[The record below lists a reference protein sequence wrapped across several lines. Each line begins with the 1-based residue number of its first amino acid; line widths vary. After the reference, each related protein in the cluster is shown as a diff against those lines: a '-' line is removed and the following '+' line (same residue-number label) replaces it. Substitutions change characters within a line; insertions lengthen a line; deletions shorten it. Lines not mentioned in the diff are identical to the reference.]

1 MASFAAYMSKLQEL
15 TEMNLSLLNLINDSL
30 YSNAEHVTAN
40 INGTDYSIPS
50 FIYIE
55 NKLNNLEGNW
65 NRLVNAPMTG
75 EAAFVFDGQ
84 TKQIH
89 VNGFENAPMPITLH
103 RDDNFYVENNDIFKD
118 FISPLLYLKYNLQEL
133 PDHIKEVNVR
143 KVAIMNSDLISR
155 ISDRQNITW
164 AEMNSILMGYTD
176 DVDYSVYDK
185 IYKLPIKHSDYN
197 GLFKVTDSRAD
208 NTSPTIIG
216 YTVTL
221 DTLNYTYDNGT
232 LSKALAVDDYLITEG
247 DECKYR
253 VTSVDYNAKRIGLEC
268 VSGYKRIDNGDTLK
282 FIRNQELF
290 DDQKFIK
297 VPLEEDKC
305 IVLFMSAINS
315 NINLQSAWSDGQI
328 INVDNL
334 RSVNDEP
341 FREVYNS
348 RIRNIGDILFDLT
361 KFNTTSLSNVSD
373 QNLKDLTEYK
383 PVISTSDYSVV
394 LLNEH
399 LLDNT
404 SVEQIRKLNVQKA
417 EINNNL
423 ATIQENIDNI
433 NSQLATTDFSTQDPS
448 VKADLEATLSKYN
461 TQRDGYIKDLNNIIN
476 QITINSTSTSIPVSN
491 SKYVIAGGIKYK
503 DIENHFADTSR
514 AKVIRFELL
523 YRYKNINKDASS
535 AAAINDVI
543 TVSDWNK
550 YIVDY
555 RQKEAKY
562 VNGTIQ
568 YIFEDNN
575 DDSTTG
581 RWCTYQI
588 PITRGETV
596 DVRYRV
602 QYDLGYPY
610 VSVFSDWSDVINIEF
625 PEDLIADSDINTIA
639 AKNAEDSKL
648 AVIKSELLNGG
659 ITYHINDKVIDQELT
674 YYHRPESIA
683 SGFYTEDSRR
693 VISLKEKLFD
703 LSNQINELK
712 NGVFGSNYKDIEVRV
727 GYSKYLSIIKPN
739 TIGAQINIP
748 NYRSLEDIKE
758 NNIDMKQAVVT
769 IYISNKNTS
778 SPIHLYSMYPGDGT
792 QSFNDINAKK
802 SKWYLISSDFNGV
815 HMKLEN
821 PADGKNVVDAQFMNQ
836 VIYFRTKSAFAN
848 DISYEYSEI
857 ISGNTG
863 MAICPYIMDIKNLQP
878 ATAVPGDYITLNPGD
893 VLAIPIYC
901 KIKMTPQSGSIS
913 KKVSFD
919 IWNSPFH
926 DPLTYTFEIIANY
939 QNREAIKAI
948 DNIKNKPYKV
958 MSI

>member
-185 IYKLPIKHSDYN
+185 VYKLPIKHSDYN
-197 GLFKVTDSRAD
+197 GLFRVTDSRTD
-208 NTSPTIIG
+208 NTTPSVIG

-253 VTSVDYNAKRIGLEC
+253 VTSVDYNAKRVGLEC

-341 FREVYNS
+341 FREVYNN

-503 DIENHFADTSR
+503 DIESHFADTSR

-648 AVIKSELLNGG
+648 AVIKSELLNEG

-758 NNIDMKQAVVT
+758 NKIDMKQAVVT

-802 SKWYLISSDFNGV
+802 SKWSSISSQFNDV
-815 HMKLEN
+815 HMRLEN
-821 PADGKNVVDAQFMNQ
+821 AADGKNVVDNQFMNQ
-836 VIYFRTKSAFAN
+836 IIYFRTKSAFSN
-848 DISYEYSEI
+848 DVSYEYSETI
-857 ISGNTG
+857 DSNPG
-863 MAICPYIMDIKNLQP
+863 MAIYPYIMDIKNLQP

-901 KIKMTPQSGSIS
+901 KIKMASQTGSIS

-919 IWNSPFH
+919 IWNSPFR

>member
-197 GLFKVTDSRAD
+197 GLFKVTDSRTD
-208 NTSPTIIG
+208 NTTPSVIG

-232 LSKALAVDDYLITEG
+232 LSRALAVDDYLITEG

-253 VTSVDYNAKRIGLEC
+253 VASVDYNAKRIGLEC

-341 FREVYNS
+341 FREVYNN

-423 ATIQENIDNI
+423 TTIQENIDNI

-491 SKYVIAGGIKYK
+491 SKYVIAGGIKYR
-503 DIENHFADTSR
+503 DIENYFADTSR

-610 VSVFSDWSDVINIEF
+610 VSIFSDWSDVINIEF

-739 TIGAQINIP
+739 TTGSQINIP
-748 NYRSLEDIKE
+748 NYKSLEDIKE

-792 QSFNDINAKK
+792 QSFNNINAKK

-815 HMKLEN
+815 HMRLEN
-821 PADGKNVVDAQFMNQ
+821 PAAGKNVVDTQFMNQ
-836 VIYFRTKSAFAN
+836 VIYFRTKSAYTN

-878 ATAVPGDYITLNPGD
+878 TTAVPGDYITLNPGE

-926 DPLTYTFEIIANY
+926 DPLTYTFEIVANY

>member
-89 VNGFENAPMPITLH
+89 VNGFENAPMPITLR

-155 ISDRQNITW
+155 VSDRQNITW

-197 GLFKVTDSRAD
+197 GLFKVSDSRAD

-253 VTSVDYNAKRIGLEC
+253 VVSVDYNAKRIGLEC
-268 VSGYKRIDNGDTLK
+268 VSGYKRINNGDTLK

-290 DDQKFIK
+290 DSQKFIK

-341 FREVYNS
+341 FREVYNN

-361 KFNTTSLSNVSD
+361 KFNTTSLSNISD
-373 QNLKDLTEYK
+373 KNLKDLTEYK
-383 PVISTSDYSVV
+383 PKISTDDYSVV

-404 SVEQIRKLNVQKA
+404 SVEQIRKLNIQKA

-423 ATIQENIDNI
+423 VTIQENIDNI

-476 QITINSTSTSIPVSN
+476 QITINSTSSSIPVSN
-491 SKYVIAGGIKYK
+491 SKYVIAGGINYK
-503 DIENHFADTSR
+503 DIESHFADTSR

-523 YRYKNINKDASS
+523 YRYKNINKDASA
-535 AAAINDVI
+535 AAAINDII

-562 VNGTIQ
+562 VDDTIQ
-568 YIFEDNN
+568 YIFEENN

-596 DVRYRV
+596 DMRYRV

-610 VSVFSDWSDVINIEF
+610 VSTFSDWSDVVNVEF

-639 AKNAEDSKL
+639 AKNTEDSKL
-648 AVIKSELLNGG
+648 AVIKSELLNEG

-693 VISLKEKLFD
+693 IISLKEKLFD

-727 GYSKYLSIIKPN
+727 GYSKYLSIINPN
-739 TIGAQINIP
+739 TIGSQINIP
-748 NYRSLEDIKE
+748 NYKSLEDAADA
-758 NNIDMKQAVVT
+758 NMKQAIVT
-769 IYISNKNTS
+769 IYISNTNTS

-792 QSFNDINAKK
+792 QSFNDINTEK
-802 SKWYLISSDFNGV
+802 SKWHSIKSDFNGV

-821 PADGKNVVDAQFMNQ
+821 PVNGRNVVDTQFMNQ
-836 VIYFRTKSAFAN
+836 VIYFRTKSAFTTEE
-848 DISYEYSEI
+848 YEYSEI
-857 ISGNTG
+857 IDDITG
-863 MAICPYIMDIKNLQP
+863 MSVCPYIMDIKNLQP
-878 ATAVPGDYITLNPGD
+878 VTAVPGDYITLNPGD
-893 VLAIPIYC
+893 VLAVPIYC
-901 KIKMTPQSGSIS
+901 KIKMTSQSPAIS

-919 IWNSPFH
+919 IWNSSFH

>member
-65 NRLVNAPMTG
+65 NRLVNAPVTG

-373 QNLKDLTEYK
+373 KNLKDLTEYK
-383 PVISTSDYSVV
+383 PVISADDYSVV

-404 SVEQIRKLNVQKA
+404 TVEQIRKLNVQKA

-423 ATIQENIDNI
+423 VTIQENIDNI

-476 QITINSTSTSIPVSN
+476 QITINSTSSSIPVSN

-503 DIENHFADTSR
+503 DIESHFADTSR

-562 VNGTIQ
+562 VDGTIQ

-596 DVRYRV
+596 DIRYRV

-610 VSVFSDWSDVINIEF
+610 VSIFSDWSDVINVEF

-727 GYSKYLSIIKPN
+727 GYSKYLSIINPN
-739 TIGAQINIP
+739 TTGAQINIP
-748 NYRSLEDIKE
+748 NYKSLENVE
-758 NNIDMKQAVVT
+758 GTNMKQAVVT

-792 QSFNDINAKK
+792 QPFNDINARK
-802 SKWYLISSDFNGV
+802 SKWYSISSQFNNV
-815 HMKLEN
+815 YMKLEN
-821 PADGKNVVDAQFMNQ
+821 PVNGSNSTNSQFMNQ
-836 VIYFRTKSAFAN
+836 IIYFRTKSAFTN
-848 DISYEYSEI
+848 NEICEYSEI
-857 ISGNTG
+857 IDINSTG

-901 KIKMTPQSGSIS
+901 KIKMTPQSQAIS

-926 DPLTYTFEIIANY
+926 DPLTYTFDIIANY

>member
-89 VNGFENAPMPITLH
+89 VNGFENAPMPITLR

-208 NTSPTIIG
+208 NTTPSVIG

-341 FREVYNS
+341 FREVYNN

-476 QITINSTSTSIPVSN
+476 QITINSTSSSIPVSN

-758 NNIDMKQAVVT
+758 NKIDMKQAVVT

-821 PADGKNVVDAQFMNQ
+821 PADGKNVVDTQFMNQ

-857 ISGNTG
+857 ISNNTG
-863 MAICPYIMDIKNLQP
+863 MAVCPYIMDIKNLQP

>member
-197 GLFKVTDSRAD
+197 GLFKVTDSRTD
-208 NTSPTIIG
+208 NTTPSVIG

-232 LSKALAVDDYLITEG
+232 LSRALAVDDYLITEG

-253 VTSVDYNAKRIGLEC
+253 VASVDYNAKRIGLEC

-341 FREVYNS
+341 FREVYNN

-423 ATIQENIDNI
+423 TTIQENIDNI

-491 SKYVIAGGIKYK
+491 SKYVIAGGIKYR

-610 VSVFSDWSDVINIEF
+610 VSIFSDWSDVINIEF

-739 TIGAQINIP
+739 TTGSQINIP
-748 NYRSLEDIKE
+748 NYKSLEDIKE

-792 QSFNDINAKK
+792 QSFNNINAKK

-815 HMKLEN
+815 HMRLEN
-821 PADGKNVVDAQFMNQ
+821 PAAGKNVVDTQFMNQ
-836 VIYFRTKSAFAN
+836 VIYFRTKSAYTN

-878 ATAVPGDYITLNPGD
+878 TTAVPGDYITLNPGE

-926 DPLTYTFEIIANY
+926 DPLTYTFEIVANY

>member
-197 GLFKVTDSRAD
+197 GLFKVTDSRTD
-208 NTSPTIIG
+208 NTTPSVIG

-232 LSKALAVDDYLITEG
+232 LSRALAVDDYLITEG

-253 VTSVDYNAKRIGLEC
+253 VTSVDYNAKRVGLEC

-341 FREVYNS
+341 FREVYNN

-404 SVEQIRKLNVQKA
+404 SVEQIRKLNIQKA

-610 VSVFSDWSDVINIEF
+610 VSIFSDWSDVINIEF

-727 GYSKYLSIIKPN
+727 GYSKYLSIINPN
-739 TIGAQINIP
+739 TTGTQINIP
-748 NYRSLEDIKE
+748 NYKSLENATDA
-758 NNIDMKQAVVT
+758 NMKQAVVT

-802 SKWYLISSDFNGV
+802 SKWYSISSDFNGV

-821 PADGKNVVDAQFMNQ
+821 PADGKNVVDTQFMNQ

-901 KIKMTPQSGSIS
+901 KIKMTPQTGSIS

>member
-89 VNGFENAPMPITLH
+89 VNGFENAPMPITLR

-155 ISDRQNITW
+155 VSDRQNITW

-253 VTSVDYNAKRIGLEC
+253 VASVDYNAKRISLEC
-268 VSGYKRIDNGDTLK
+268 VSGYKRINNGDTLK

-290 DDQKFIK
+290 DSQKFIK

-341 FREVYNS
+341 FREVYNN

-361 KFNTTSLSNVSD
+361 KFNTTSLSNISD
-373 QNLKDLTEYK
+373 KNLKDLTEYK
-383 PVISTSDYSVV
+383 PKISTDDYSVV

-404 SVEQIRKLNVQKA
+404 SVEQIRKLNIQKA

-423 ATIQENIDNI
+423 VTIQENIDNI

-476 QITINSTSTSIPVSN
+476 QITINSTSSSIPVSN
-491 SKYVIAGGIKYK
+491 SKYVIAGGINYK
-503 DIENHFADTSR
+503 DIESYFADTSR

-523 YRYKNINKDASS
+523 YRYKNINKDASA
-535 AAAINDVI
+535 AAAINDII

-562 VNGTIQ
+562 VDGTIQ
-568 YIFEDNN
+568 YIFEENN

-596 DVRYRV
+596 DMRYRV

-610 VSVFSDWSDVINIEF
+610 VSTFSDWSDVVNVEF
-625 PEDLIADSDINTIA
+625 PEDLIADSDINTIT
-639 AKNAEDSKL
+639 AKNIEDSKI
-648 AVIKSELLNGG
+648 AVIKSELLNEG
-659 ITYHINDKVIDQELT
+659 ITHHINDKVIDQELT
-674 YYHRPESIA
+674 YYHRPESIS

-693 VISLKEKLFD
+693 IISLKEKLFD

-727 GYSKYLSIIKPN
+727 GYSKYLSIINPN
-739 TIGAQINIP
+739 TTGSQINIP
-748 NYRSLEDIKE
+748 NYKSLEDVAGA
-758 NNIDMKQAVVT
+758 NMKQAVVT
-769 IYISNKNTS
+769 IYISNTNTS

-802 SKWYLISSDFNGV
+802 SKWSLVSDQFNDV

-821 PADGKNVVDAQFMNQ
+821 PVNGKNVVDTQFMNQ
-836 VIYFRTKSAFAN
+836 VIYFRTKSAFTTEE
-848 DISYEYSEI
+848 YEYSETI
-857 ISGNTG
+857 DINSTD
-863 MAICPYIMDIKNLQP
+863 MAVCPYIMDIKNLQP

-901 KIKMTPQSGSIS
+901 KIKMTPQSGSIYR
-913 KKVSFD
+913 KVSFD

>member
-89 VNGFENAPMPITLH
+89 VNGFENAPMPITLR

-176 DVDYSVYDK
+176 DIDYSVYDK

-208 NTSPTIIG
+208 TTSPIIVG

-232 LSKALAVDDYLITEG
+232 LSKALAVDDYLITAG

-253 VTSVDYNAKRIGLEC
+253 VASVDYNAKRISLEC
-268 VSGYKRIDNGDTLK
+268 VSGYKRIDNGDILK

-290 DDQKFIK
+290 DGQKFIK

-315 NINLQSAWSDGQI
+315 NINLQSVWSDGQI

-334 RSVNDEP
+334 RSVNNEP
-341 FREVYNS
+341 FREVYNN

-361 KFNTTSLSNVSD
+361 KFNTTSLSNISD
-373 QNLKDLTEYK
+373 KNLKDLTEYK
-383 PVISTSDYSVV
+383 PKINDDDYSVV

-404 SVEQIRKLNVQKA
+404 SVEQIRKLNIQKA

-433 NSQLATTDFSTQDPS
+433 NSQLATTDFSTQDSS

-476 QITINSTSTSIPVSN
+476 QITINSTSSSIPVSN

-503 DIENHFADTSR
+503 DIESHFADTSR
-514 AKVIRFELL
+514 AKVIRIELL
-523 YRYKNINKDASS
+523 YRYKNINKDASA
-535 AAAINDVI
+535 AAAINDII

-562 VNGTIQ
+562 GEGVIQ
-568 YIFEDNN
+568 YIFEENN
-575 DDSTTG
+575 EDSTTG

-596 DVRYRV
+596 DMRYRV

-610 VSVFSDWSDVINIEF
+610 VSIFSDWSDVVNVEF

-639 AKNAEDSKL
+639 AKNTEDSKL
-648 AVIKSELLNGG
+648 AVIKSELLNEG

-693 VISLKEKLFD
+693 IISLKEKLFD

-727 GYSKYLSIIKPN
+727 GYSKYLSIINPN
-739 TIGAQINIP
+739 TTGSQINIP
-748 NYRSLEDIKE
+748 NYKSLTDLKE
-758 NNIDMKQAVVT
+758 NKIDMKQAVVT

-792 QSFNDINAKK
+792 QAFNDINAKK
-802 SKWYLISSDFNGV
+802 SKWNSISSQFNNV

-821 PADGKNVVDAQFMNQ
+821 AADGKNVVDTQFMNQ
-836 VIYFRTKSAFAN
+836 VIYFRTKSAFTTEE
-848 DISYEYSEI
+848 YEYSETI
-857 ISGNTG
+857 ADPIDMTV
-863 MAICPYIMDIKNLQP
+863 CPYIMDIKNLQP

-893 VLAIPIYC
+893 VLAVPIYC
-901 KIKMTPQSGSIS
+901 KIRMTSQSPAIS

-926 DPLTYTFEIIANY
+926 DPLTYTFEVVANY